1 MGYRNRNRSY
11 ENGRRVIFADH
22 ERPPMRCLCIT
33 VFICAAALALLGP
46 DFARAQPSARS
57 QNSSTAVSQDS
68 SGSGTLRPRWGS
80 YLIQTFPSPA
90 KSTSQITIQ
99 FYNHNDE
106 VLMCQVFDAADRLM
120 LVVQPKQM
128 TAGGLHTF
136 LIPASSLASGMYF
149 IRLTTF
155 TASDN
160 EDVVD
165 NTRFLIIH

>member
-1 MGYRNRNRSY
+1 MGYRNRDRSY

-22 ERPPMRCLCIT
+22 ERPPMRCLYIT
-33 VFICAAALALLGP
+33 VFICTAALALLRP
-46 DFARAQPSARS
+46 HPARAQSGAG
-57 QNSSTAVSQDS
+57 SQDT
-68 SGSGTLRPRWGS
+68 SGTLRPRYGS

-90 KSTSQITIQ
+90 KSTAQITIQ

-106 VLMCQVFDAADRLM
+106 VLMCQVFDAADRLVH
-120 LVVQPKQM
+120 VVQPKQM

-136 LIPASSLASGMYF
+136 LIPASSLSSGMYF

>member
-1 MGYRNRNRSY
+1 MGYRNRGRSY
-11 ENGRRVIFADH
+11 ENGSRVIFADH

-33 VFICAAALALLGP
+33 VFICTAALALLVP
-46 DFARAQPSARS
+46 APVRAQSSVHS
-57 QNSSTAVSQDS
+57 QDSSTAVSQDS
-68 SGSGTLRPRWGS
+68 SGAGTLRPRWGS

-90 KSTSQITIQ
+90 NAGSQITIQ

-106 VLMCQVFDAADRLM
+106 VLMCQIFDAADRLVH
-120 LVVQPKQM
+120 VVQPKQM

-136 LIPASSLASGMYF
+136 LIPASSLSSGMYF

-155 TASDN
+155 TASNN

-165 NTRFLIIH
+165 NMRFLIVH